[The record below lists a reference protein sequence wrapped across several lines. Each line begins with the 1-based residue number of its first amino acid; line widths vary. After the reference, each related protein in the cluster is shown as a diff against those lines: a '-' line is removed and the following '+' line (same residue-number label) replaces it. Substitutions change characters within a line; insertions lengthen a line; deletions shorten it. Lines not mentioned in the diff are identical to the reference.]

1 MLDNPFRPPTYNH
14 DGSVAAA
21 AAVQSYGGEQ
31 NVPLA
36 MNQPAGGVLPSPNRN
51 VLIAHMLF
59 KTLAV
64 FVYLVQM
71 LTARADATPPRLLL
85 PDRLTPA
92 WPHSR
97 KRGCS
102 SAGCAY
108 GLCILRRIAHAPP
121 LSRRPP
127 QTAGLWGTS
136 YVLTFVLV
144 TMLMAMGAR
153 APRFVSARPLP
164 SSFLR
169 LCCCLSH
176 YCCRCRADFWTV
188 KNISGRLLV
197 GLRWWNVVDDKGESK
212 WHFQSFED
220 QRFVHPTDS
229 NIFWLALFISP
240 IVWGILAIGALLSF
254 KFMWFLLVQV
264 AFGLSV
270 INAYGYVKCKR
281 DASKKLQ
288 AFGGTVFTRGL
299 QAYASMRSRSGGGGG
314 SAPI

>member
-1 MLDNPFRPPTYNH
+1 M
-14 DGSVAAA
+14 V
-21 AAVQSYGGEQ
+21 
-31 NVPLA
+31 
-36 MNQPAGGVLPSPNRN
+36 
-51 VLIAHMLF
+51 F

-92 WPHSR
+92 CPHSR

>member
-51 VLIAHMLF
+51 VLIFHMLF

-102 SAGCAY
+102 SAA
-108 GLCILRRIAHAPP
+108 
-121 LSRRPP
+121 
-127 QTAGLWGTS
+127 
-136 YVLTFVLV
+136 
-144 TMLMAMGAR
+144 
-153 APRFVSARPLP
+153 SA
-164 SSFLR
+164 SS
-169 LCCCLSH
+169 
-176 YCCRCRADFWTV
+176 
-188 KNISGRLLV
+188 
-197 GLRWWNVVDDKGESK
+197 
-212 WHFQSFED
+212 
-220 QRFVHPTDS
+220 
-229 NIFWLALFISP
+229 
-240 IVWGILAIGALLSF
+240 GALLTRHLSLAAHRRRRASGAPRTCS
-254 KFMWFLLVQV
+254 LLC
-264 AFGLSV
+264 S
-270 INAYGYVKCKR
+270 
-281 DASKKLQ
+281 
-288 AFGGTVFTRGL
+288 
-299 QAYASMRSRSGGGGG
+299 
-314 SAPI
+314 